1 MQRSTKSGLCLR
13 GQEIWGNQGKKKV
26 SIIKAFIDSIS
37 IQSHLLQEALPA
49 SPPPPARE
57 GRQMPLSCTRCQGR
71 ALVLQYLGL
80 WASPKQALLVCHSV
94 VLSLWQMLP
103 RCCSGW
109 STGFGLRFG
118 FQSQFWWFLVVQP
131 EPVT

>member
-57 GRQMPLSCTRCQGR
+57 GRQMPLSCTRAR
-71 ALVLQYLGL
+71 AALRQSAGLAVLGPVGFSK
-80 WASPKQALLVCHSV
+80 AGPSR
-94 VLSLWQMLP
+94 LSLCGPQ
-103 RCCSGW
+103 
-109 STGFGLRFG
+109 
-118 FQSQFWWFLVVQP
+118 LVADAP
-131 EPVT
+131 